1 MDRRIATLGSGSAM
15 WGQAPPGRAR
25 PQLRKRGADASDVP
39 RSTLV
44 RMLKMLLRCLLLAVI
59 ALLLVEVVVGLLSDT
74 TGGVEK
80 AVVAVIGI
88 LLVLSLPRVW
98 RIGGSRPRAA
108 RILTGTR
115 FASAL
120 GGHIRE

>member
-1 MDRRIATLGSGSAM
+1 
-15 WGQAPPGRAR
+15 
-25 PQLRKRGADASDVP
+25 
-39 RSTLV
+39 
-44 RMLKMLLRCLLLAVI
+44 MLKMVLRCLLLAAI
-59 ALLLVEVVVGLLSDT
+59 ALLLVEVVVGLFSDT

-108 RILTGTR
+108 R
-115 FASAL
+115 S
-120 GGHIRE
+120 

>member
-1 MDRRIATLGSGSAM
+1 MGSGPAWRSQTPNRAN
-15 WGQAPPGRAR
+15 AELTTGRA
-25 PQLRKRGADASDVP
+25 

-44 RMLKMLLRCLLLAVI
+44 RMLKLLLRCLLLAVI

-88 LLVLSLPRVW
+88 LLILSLPRVW
-98 RIGGSRPRAA
+98 RIGSSRPRAA
-108 RILTGTR
+108 R
-115 FASAL
+115 S
-120 GGHIRE
+120 

>member
-1 MDRRIATLGSGSAM
+1 
-15 WGQAPPGRAR
+15 
-25 PQLRKRGADASDVP
+25 
-39 RSTLV
+39 
-44 RMLKMLLRCLLLAVI
+44 MLKLLLRCLLLAVI

-98 RIGGSRPRAA
+98 RIGASRPRAA
-108 RILTGTR
+108 R
-115 FASAL
+115 S
-120 GGHIRE
+120 